1 MKKGIMSLILELAL
15 GACVI
20 MLMGYWF
27 DGVYVKDFGVAF
39 LVALVLALLNTFI
52 KPILTIIAL
61 PITILSL
68 GIFQL
73 IINGFILTLATDILA
88 PDFQITSF
96 GLTIIAS
103 ICISII
109 YSLLGIGNIN
119 D

>member
-61 PITILSL
+61 PITI
-68 GIFQL
+68 FQL

-109 YSLLGIGNIN
+109 YSLLGIGKIN